1 VSEHG
6 FEPVIVAFCCE
17 HCAYAAADLA
27 GTSRMQYPPNIRIV
41 RLPCTGKADMLYILK
56 AFQLGADGVMV
67 CGCLKGG
74 CHFTDGNLKCEA
86 RVQFLKRILDLLG
99 FGGDRL
105 DMFFMSSAMAGEFVK
120 VAHEFTERIR
130 RLGPNPLFKRGASK
144 REGER

>member
-120 VAHEFTERIR
+120 VAREFTERIR
-130 RLGPNPLFKRGASK
+130 RLGPNPLFKRGASR
-144 REGER
+144 REGEG

>member
-1 VSEHG
+1 VSERE

-120 VAHEFTERIR
+120 VAREFTERIR
-130 RLGPNPLFKRGASK
+130 RLGPNPLFKRGTSK
-144 REGER
+144 RDGER